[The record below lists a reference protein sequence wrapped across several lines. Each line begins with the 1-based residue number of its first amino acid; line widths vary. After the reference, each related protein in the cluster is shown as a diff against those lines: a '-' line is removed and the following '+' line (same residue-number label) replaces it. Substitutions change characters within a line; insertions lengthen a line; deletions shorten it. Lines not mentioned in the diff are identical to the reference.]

1 MTTDG
6 TARPHLDVEGV
17 LHERTA
23 TLQALLQG
31 VRDYAIYTVSPEGRI
46 TSWHRGAERLKGY
59 TAEEAVGMPF
69 AALFTH
75 EDRARGQPQLELQVA
90 AEAGEYAGEGLRV
103 RRDGSLVEVAVVLTA
118 LRGPRGEL
126 LGFLKLTQD
135 ITARRAAERAREDAL
150 RASQLARIEAERA
163 SQSKGEFLAT
173 LSHELRTPLS
183 AILGWTQVLERGL
196 SDADTLKHGLDAISR
211 NARQQARLIEDLL
224 DMTRIESGQLRLDL
238 QRIELDGVVAA
249 AVDSALPTAALRGL
263 TLATS
268 LLPGGGRVLGDPSR
282 LQQVVSNLLD
292 NAMKFTPRGGH
303 IDVALTRMDGH
314 AVIAVS
320 DSGQGIEPEFAG
332 RLFERFQQQDATITR
347 RHGGLGIGLAI
358 VRQLT
363 LLHGGH
369 VEAASDGQGRGAC
382 FTVTLPLL
390 SDVAEPQATRGVAT
404 SRLDGVDVLLV
415 DDEPDVRTITALLLQ
430 TAGARVRTAETA
442 AEGLQ
447 LLRQSPPAVLL
458 SDIGM
463 PGLDGY
469 ELIRQVRALPR
480 HEGGGTPAAAI
491 TAYAGSDDRDRALQ
505 AGYQLHLAKPL
516 SPDGLVA
523 AVAQLAAAAR

>member
-1 MTTDG
+1 MATDETG
-6 TARPHLDVEGV
+6 RPQVDVESV

-23 TLQALLQG
+23 TLQALLHG
-31 VRDYAIYTVSPEGRI
+31 VREYAIYTINADGRI
-46 TSWHRGAERLKGY
+46 TSWHRGAELLKGY

-69 AALFTH
+69 AALFTD

-90 AEAGEYAGEGLRV
+90 AEAGEYTGEGVRV

-126 LGFLKLTQD
+126 LGFLKLTRD

-150 RASQLARIEAERA
+150 RASQVARLEAERA

-183 AILGWTQVLERGL
+183 AILGWTQVLERGVF
-196 SDADTLKHGLDAISR
+196 DPDTLKHGLDAISR

-224 DMTRIESGQLRLDL
+224 DMTRIESGQLRLGM
-238 QRIELDGVVAA
+238 QRIELDSVVAA
-249 AVDSALPTAALRGL
+249 AVDSALPTAAARGL
-263 TLATS
+263 TLVTS
-268 LLPGGGRVLGDPSR
+268 LGPGGGRIMGDPSR
-282 LQQVVSNLLD
+282 LQQVVNNLLD
-292 NAMKFTPRGGH
+292 NAMKFTPRGGR
-303 IDVALTRMDGH
+303 IDVALTRAGGE
-314 AVIAVS
+314 AVIAIS
-320 DSGQGIEPEFAG
+320 DSGQGIPADFIG
-332 RLFERFQQQDATITR
+332 RLFERFQQQDASITR

-363 LLHGGH
+363 LLHGGR
-369 VEAASDGQGRGAC
+369 VEATSEGAGRGAC

-390 SDVAEPQATRGVAT
+390 SDDADARTPAAAPV
-404 SRLDGVDVLLV
+404 SRLDGVEVLLV
-415 DDEPDVRTITALLLQ
+415 DDERDVRIITALLLQ
-430 TAGARVRTAETA
+430 TAGAHVRTAETA
-442 AEGLQ
+442 AEALQ

-463 PGLDGY
+463 PGQDGY
-469 ELIRQVRALPR
+469 ELIRQVRALP
-480 HEGGGTPAAAI
+480 HEEGGGTPAAAV
-491 TAYAGSDDRDRALQ
+491 TAYAGRDDRERALE

-516 SPDGLVA
+516 SPDALVA
-523 AVAQLAAAAR
+523 AVAQLATAAR